1 MKLKYIFSWCLIIAM
16 LLSCVVGCNSGRSNS
31 AVLSST
37 GPNASVEEQNNTS
50 QNEQNNASQGDG
62 NDSAQDKQNNVSQSD
77 GNDSTQDEQND
88 ASYGEVNDIYQGCT
102 HPLYH
107 TSDITAYQSFIQT
120 DKRLPDNFITYAQ
133 ISSFGDFRYFVC
145 EGPDFSAYSYVLI
158 AENGLEFTLSINH
171 TEPNRGNQLPEI
183 RADIIGE
190 TMETLTKEER
200 GIIVKSGIRY
210 WYVIG
215 KLINMEW
222 EIDGVYFQI
231 GVDSTW
237 DDYPAF
243 NSDSILARMLSPSE
257 SVSAEAIK
265 EVNAFIAENRKNAD

>member
-1 MKLKYIFSWCLIIAM
+1 MKLKYIFSWCLIVAM
-16 LLSCVVGCNSGRSNS
+16 LMSCVVGCNSDRSNS

-62 NDSAQDKQNNVSQSD
+62 NDS
-77 GNDSTQDEQND
+77 TQDEQND
-88 ASYGEVNDIYQGCT
+88 ASYGEENDIYQGCA

-120 DKRLPDNFITYAQ
+120 DKRLPENFITYAQ
-133 ISSFGDFRYFVC
+133 SSSFGDFRHFNC
-145 EGPDFSAYSYVLI
+145 EGPDFSAYSYALI
-158 AENGLEFTLSINH
+158 AENGLKFTILINH
-171 TEPNRGNQLPEI
+171 SVPIRDNQLPEI
-183 RADIIGE
+183 STDIIDE

-210 WYVIG
+210 SYVIG

-231 GVDSTW
+231 GVNSTW
-237 DDYPAF
+237 DDYPALRA
-243 NSDSILARMLSPSE
+243 DSILARMLSPSE
-257 SVSAEAIK
+257 SISAEAIK
-265 EVNAFIAENRKNAD
+265 EISDFISANRKNVN